1 MRSSLR
7 AALAILV
14 PSVVAVNAASS
25 LTVKTSVPNVEV
37 DGLQN
42 LKVIVT
48 VSNTGNEILK
58 LLNDPRGVLS
68 SLPEHSFTVTNAAG
82 SHPRFSGAKVNHP
95 SGSLADVCAN
105 AFCSY
110 FQVKFSPTYV
120 AGLDDPSNFT
130 VLGPGASTNVT
141 HDREWDCH

>member
-1 MRSSLR
+1 MLSSLR
-7 AALAILV
+7 AALVILAA
-14 PSVVAVNAASS
+14 SVVAVDATSS

-48 VSNTGNEILK
+48 VFNTGNETLK

-68 SLPEHSFTVTNAAG
+68 SFPEHSFTITHAAG

-95 SGSLADVCAN
+95 SGCLANVCAN
-105 AFCSY
+105 AFDSC

-120 AGLDDPSNFT
+120 VGIDDPSDFT
-130 VLGPGASTNVT
+130 ILAPGTSINVT
-141 HDREWDCH
+141 HDRKWDD